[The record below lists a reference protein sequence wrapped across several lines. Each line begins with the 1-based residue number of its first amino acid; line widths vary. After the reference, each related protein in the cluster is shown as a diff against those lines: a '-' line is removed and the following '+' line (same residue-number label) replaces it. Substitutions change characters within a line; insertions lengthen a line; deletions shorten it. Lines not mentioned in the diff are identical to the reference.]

1 MIVSM
6 FHVQVP
12 QAMAERFEQSW
23 KQRAGQVDAM
33 SGFRGLEVL
42 KNGDEPGAYI
52 VLTRWETKADYERW
66 AHSPQF
72 MAGHAHSRQTGAQG
86 GGIAFYEVLES

>member
-23 KQRAGQVDAM
+23 KQRAGQVDSM
-33 SGFRGLEVL
+33 PGFRGLEVL
-42 KNGDEPGAYI
+42 KNGDEPGKYI
-52 VLTRWETKADYERW
+52 VLTRWQTKADYEAW
-66 AHSPQF
+66 AHSAQF
-72 MAGHAHSRQTGAQG
+72 MAGHAHSGQTGAQG
-86 GGIAFYEVLES
+86 GGVAFYEVLES